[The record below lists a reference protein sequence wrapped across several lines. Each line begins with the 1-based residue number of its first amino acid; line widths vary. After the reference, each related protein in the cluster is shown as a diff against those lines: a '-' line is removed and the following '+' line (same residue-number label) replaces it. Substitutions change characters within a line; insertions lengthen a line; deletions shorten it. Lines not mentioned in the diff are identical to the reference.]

1 MGTVYWKISKKK
13 TEQNKERRNGRGCQ
27 ASSIVVANPGCAQCC
42 TPKEGHTLQ
51 YGVGTCDSRET
62 SIQRQRQ
69 IKPNNKSKQ
78 TKPRISSRNNIQ
90 YNRREYCKRME
101 AIPRKTE
108 ILEIENQDD
117 Y

>member
-27 ASSIVVANPGCAQCC
+27 ASSVVVANPGCDECS

-62 SIQRQRQ
+62 SIQRQR
-69 IKPNNKSKQ
+69 Q

-108 ILEIENQDD
+108 IL
-117 Y
+117 